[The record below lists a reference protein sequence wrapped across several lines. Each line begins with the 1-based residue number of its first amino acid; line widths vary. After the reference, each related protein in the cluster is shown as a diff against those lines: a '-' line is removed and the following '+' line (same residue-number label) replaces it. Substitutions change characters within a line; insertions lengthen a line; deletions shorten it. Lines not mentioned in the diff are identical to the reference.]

1 MSQPAESSATD
12 HGPPDRDTLL
22 THLQSLAAVLGKT
35 PTVVDVHKD
44 DATPFAPT
52 EYIDVFGD
60 WDTALREAG
69 LDPDATATKIPD
81 HELLAE
87 LQRLYTELGSPPS
100 RADMVERGRFSDT
113 VYRNRFGS
121 WNEALQQAM
130 LDTNDLDDSELLREL
145 ERVAYEL
152 DCIPT
157 ADEMREHGKHR
168 PVTYHRRFGS
178 WRRALDA
185 ADFSTEE

>member
-1 MSQPAESSATD
+1 MSQPAKSSATD

-35 PTVVDVHKD
+35 PTVVDIHKD
-44 DATPFAPT
+44 DTTPFAPT
-52 EYIDVFGD
+52 EYLDTFGD

-69 LDPDATATKIPD
+69 LDPTATTTKIPD

-100 RADMVERGRFSDT
+100 RTDMVERGRFSDT

-130 LDTNDLDDSELLREL
+130 LDTNELDDSDLLREL
-145 ERVAYEL
+145 ERVAHEL

-157 ADEMREHGKHR
+157 ADEMREYGKHR

-178 WRRALDA
+178 WQRALDV